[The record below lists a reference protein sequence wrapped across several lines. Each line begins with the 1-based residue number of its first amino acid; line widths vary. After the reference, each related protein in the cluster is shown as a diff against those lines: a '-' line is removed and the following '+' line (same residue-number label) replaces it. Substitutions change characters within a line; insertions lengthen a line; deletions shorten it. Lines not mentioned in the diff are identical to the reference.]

1 MRSVPTTFTTY
12 EKTVRGFRELILYVF
27 TFRIKSLDFYL
38 NEILDDE
45 MFEEYSNV
53 ITKIDSPIGGELG
66 EHFERIGDP
75 QQPEVI
81 IASPHTSL
89 TPSPN

>member
-1 MRSVPTTFTTY
+1 
-12 EKTVRGFRELILYVF
+12 
-27 TFRIKSLDFYL
+27 
-38 NEILDDE
+38 
-45 MFEEYSNV
+45 MFEEYPNV

-75 QQPEVI
+75 QHPEVI

-89 TPSPN
+89 TRSPN